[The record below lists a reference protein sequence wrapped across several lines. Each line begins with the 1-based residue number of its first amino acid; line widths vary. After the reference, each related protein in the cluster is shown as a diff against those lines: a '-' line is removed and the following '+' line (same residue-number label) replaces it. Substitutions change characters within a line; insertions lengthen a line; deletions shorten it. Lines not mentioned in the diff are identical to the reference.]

1 MNQWEPPVDNE
12 QIAVFQAIAEAI
24 NRATNLPTS
33 IWVLDKRRQALR
45 IAASIG
51 LPASYARQAFLS
63 LDEPSVTG
71 EAFKTGEVA
80 MAHDILS
87 DPRWKYKQEAQEMGW
102 KAALCVPFK
111 VRGAVMGVISIYTFV
126 RREFTE
132 LERHLLS
139 DYAAQIGL
147 TFEAEVTR
155 RTLLRLLE
163 VGQQIEK
170 AITRQPKIVLEEIV
184 KSACELIGADCAV
197 LYPYDYQREE
207 FYDIES
213 VAVYG
218 LKYELKLSE
227 KPRSKTGMAAY
238 VQRVGELI
246 LSDIERED
254 PEMLKSPFIEREG
267 VRAFMGVALK
277 VGEEVLGVLY
287 VNFREPHQFTDEEKN
302 IIRLFAHQAAIAV
315 HNSRLYQQATTRAE
329 ALRTLHRVSPA
340 LASLP
345 TGPGKL
351 PDVLLQIAQNALT
364 VLGADLIDLYQY
376 IQSRDDF
383 ILPPVLAGERY
394 HPFVPKKRIFEDDVL
409 RAVVRKR
416 QPEYILNAQEH
427 PDLVQP
433 FTVDRPDIP
442 KARFVVREEVKSTAV
457 VPLMFGT
464 EIVGVLFAN
473 YRSPQTFPPEQR
485 ELIELFAAQA
495 AIAIRNARLVDQY
508 RVLQEIGR
516 DITSVLDK
524 DELLQKILSRSLEL
538 LGCEIGSICL
548 LDETTN
554 LLEFQY
560 AIGKERYL
568 SVPFGKGLIGTAA
581 KERRPI
587 RVGDVTQDKRYIKHV
602 EDTRSE
608 LDVPMMIGDR
618 LIGVLNAES
627 TRYDAF
633 DEHSE
638 ELARILASYAAVA
651 LYNADLFDRTREQL
665 EQRVADLQAL
675 RDVYKAVSEASL
687 EEVLRLVVEQAV
699 KSTGAQYGNLWL
711 LDRKRNELE
720 FGTEVNLLPERP
732 RRDERIPVDPH
743 SINGWVAITGK
754 SYLCNDVTVDEHY
767 QKIIESVRSELAVP
781 LRHGKDIIGTLNVES
796 TRAGAFTED
805 HRQLLEALSG
815 PAAEAIAAAQ
825 LYHRLNTVIEMGQSL
840 TKRSTRARE
849 DEVLRLIYTHTS
861 ELMDTQNMY
870 IALYDEVTDTVR
882 FGLAYVNGRPVDV
895 EKEEGWQPRRA
906 GKGRTE
912 EIIRTRQ
919 PIFHATRAE
928 SEAWYAQPEHKE
940 YIGRP
945 FASWLGVPMMV
956 GDRVI
961 GVIAVYHP
969 ELDYVYTEDDR
980 LILQA
985 IANQAAIAL
994 DNSRLFY
1001 NVNRR
1006 LEALVN
1012 FGQKVTSGIELSEQK
1027 ILELVYEQAG
1037 NVMNTDNLYI
1047 ALYDEVTDTVRFGL
1061 AYVNGQPVDV
1071 EKEEGWQPRRAGKG
1085 RTEEII
1091 RTRQPI
1097 FHATRAESEAWYA
1110 QPERKEYTG
1119 GPIWASWLGVPMMVG
1134 DRVIGVIAVY
1144 DPERDHVYR
1153 GEDKDILQALANQ
1166 AAVAIENA
1174 RLFQQAR
1181 QRGDAL
1187 SLLYKVGRQ
1196 ISETLDIGQIMPLI
1210 VTGAMELTGT
1220 DSGVIHL
1227 LDGEGQSVLR
1237 SFEFPKDFQHPT
1249 PRLSQPGTM
1258 TRTIVD
1264 TRQIIA
1270 VPDVASDP
1278 RVSRIMVEKGV
1289 KSLIGVPIM
1298 RGEQVLGVLYL
1309 NSGQPHDFTEEEQ
1322 SLLRSLADQ
1331 AAIAIENARLYEEA
1345 RSEALAAKQLATL
1358 GTAMATLQHRINNT
1372 FNIIVPNVMRL
1383 RRRVD
1388 PMDTEVTEILD
1399 IIERN
1404 ARLTSE
1410 MIARIQEPLREI
1422 EPQEV
1427 DVNAVITEMTSKVA
1441 EQWEKDPARPKV
1453 MVTLDLDDSIPRIH
1467 APIGQIAE
1475 IFRNLVDNAYRAMR
1489 ESGGQLTITSRLD
1502 DSIVC
1507 IRVQDTGPGIP
1518 SQIQQRLFNRPV
1530 PSKDPQEGTG
1540 LGLWLSRLILES
1552 LGGKIGIEHTDRTGT
1567 TMQVQ
1572 IPVPTTRKEVQ

>member
-1 MNQWEPPVDNE
+1 M
-12 QIAVFQAIAEAI
+12 
-24 NRATNLPTS
+24 S
-33 IWVLDKRRQALR
+33 
-45 IAASIG
+45 
-51 LPASYARQAFLS
+51 
-63 LDEPSVTG
+63 
-71 EAFKTGEVA
+71 
-80 MAHDILS
+80 
-87 DPRWKYKQEAQEMGW
+87 
-102 KAALCVPFK
+102 
-111 VRGAVMGVISIYTFV
+111 
-126 RREFTE
+126 
-132 LERHLLS
+132 
-139 DYAAQIGL
+139 
-147 TFEAEVTR
+147 
-155 RTLLRLLE
+155 
-163 VGQQIEK
+163 
-170 AITRQPKIVLEEIV
+170 LEEIV

-587 RVGDVTQDKRYIKHV
+587 RVGDVTQDERYIKHV

-638 ELARILASYAAVA
+638 ELARILAGYAAAALQNANLFQQTQRESAQREVLNEISKFLMEQRDIDEILKFLMQMLLQLFNADQGSFWSVDYAHQLLRLRFSLDRKGHLSNWHQKALEVSLPLTPKDGQPGSIVTKVA
-651 LYNADLFDRTREQL
+651 STGNPELWNDVTKCPYWNSEFDKRSGYKTERVLTVPLTLHHRKYPTGVIQIVNTIDGSDFTGEDKQFMMSIASIAAIGLYNAEMHEREMALSEIGHALTTRVRLREQEIL
-665 EQRVADLQAL
+665 E
-675 RDVYKAVSEASL
+675 
-687 EEVLRLVVEQAV
+687 
-699 KSTGAQYGNLWL
+699 
-711 LDRKRNELE
+711 
-720 FGTEVNLLPERP
+720 
-732 RRDERIPVDPH
+732 
-743 SINGWVAITGK
+743 
-754 SYLCNDVTVDEHY
+754 
-767 QKIIESVRSELAVP
+767 
-781 LRHGKDIIGTLNVES
+781 
-796 TRAGAFTED
+796 
-805 HRQLLEALSG
+805 
-815 PAAEAIAAAQ
+815 
-825 LYHRLNTVIEMGQSL
+825 
-840 TKRSTRARE
+840 
-849 DEVLRLIYTHTS
+849 LIHQQVGR
-861 ELMDTQNMY
+861 LMDIDNMY

-882 FGLAYVNGRPVDV
+882 FGLAFVNGR
-895 EKEEGWQPRRA
+895 R
-906 GKGRTE
+906 
-912 EIIRTRQ
+912 
-919 PIFHATRAE
+919 
-928 SEAWYAQPEHKE
+928 
-940 YIGRP
+940 
-945 FASWLGVPMMV
+945 
-956 GDRVI
+956 
-961 GVIAVYHP
+961 
-969 ELDYVYTEDDR
+969 
-980 LILQA
+980 
-985 IANQAAIAL
+985 
-994 DNSRLFY
+994 
-1001 NVNRR
+1001 
-1006 LEALVN
+1006 
-1012 FGQKVTSGIELSEQK
+1012 
-1027 ILELVYEQAG
+1027 
-1037 NVMNTDNLYI
+1037 
-1047 ALYDEVTDTVRFGL
+1047 
-1061 AYVNGQPVDV
+1061 VDV

-1134 DRVIGVIAVY
+1134 ERVIGVIAVY
-1144 DPERDHVYR
+1144 HPELDYVYTEDDRLILQAIANQAAIALDNSRLFYDVNRRMQSLIEFGQGVASGIRLGEQKILELIHHQAKNVMNTDNMYIALYDEATDTVRFGLAFVNGRRVDVEKEEGWQPRRAGKGRTEEIIRTRQPIFHATRAESEAWYAQPERKEYIGRPFASWLGVPMMIGERVIGVIAVYEPEQDYAYK
-1153 GEDKDILQALANQ
+1153 GEDQDVLQALAN
-1166 AAVAIENA
+1166 
-1174 RLFQQAR
+1174 
-1181 QRGDAL
+1181 
-1187 SLLYKVGRQ
+1187 
-1196 ISETLDIGQIMPLI
+1196 
-1210 VTGAMELTGT
+1210 
-1220 DSGVIHL
+1220 
-1227 LDGEGQSVLR
+1227 
-1237 SFEFPKDFQHPT
+1237 
-1249 PRLSQPGTM
+1249 
-1258 TRTIVD
+1258 
-1264 TRQIIA
+1264 
-1270 VPDVASDP
+1270 
-1278 RVSRIMVEKGV
+1278 
-1289 KSLIGVPIM
+1289 
-1298 RGEQVLGVLYL
+1298 
-1309 NSGQPHDFTEEEQ
+1309 
-1322 SLLRSLADQ
+1322 Q
-1331 AAIAIENARLYEEA
+1331 AAIAIENARLYQETLNLQNEIIA
-1345 RSEALAAKQLATL
+1345 TKQLATL

-1453 MVTLDLDDSIPRIH
+1453 MVTLDLDDSIPRIY

-1502 DSIVC
+1502 GSIVC